1 MMMIRVVMTMMAMT
15 MLVKREVIMM
25 KMIKMYD
32 GDVDDDNRVVKIRVL
47 MKVMMNMMMVMMYND
62 ADDG

>member
-32 GDVDDDNRVVKIRVL
+32 GDVDDDNRVVKIRVD
-47 MKVMMNMMMVMMYND
+47 KSDDEY
-62 ADDG
+62 DDGDDV

>member
-1 MMMIRVVMTMMAMT
+1 MEMMMIRVVMTMMAMT

-32 GDVDDDNRVVKIRVL
+32 GDVDDDNRVVKIRVDESDDE
-47 MKVMMNMMMVMMYND
+47 Y
-62 ADDG
+62 DDGDDV

>member
-32 GDVDDDNRVVKIRVL
+32 GDVDDDNRVVKIRVDESDDE
-47 MKVMMNMMMVMMYND
+47 Y
-62 ADDG
+62 DDGDDV